1 MERSLKENGRMT
13 EKGQGAFTYPNGR
26 KGVGEF
32 RNDRPWNITDYDKH
46 GNILGKYVNG
56 VLQ

>member
-1 MERSLKENGRMT
+1 MKENGRMT
-13 EKGQGAFTYPNGR
+13 EKGQGTFTYPDGR

>member
-1 MERSLKENGRMT
+1 MKENGRMK

-32 RNDRPWNITDYDKH
+32 RNDRLWNITDYDKH
-46 GNILGKYVNG
+46 GNIIGKYVNG
-56 VLQ
+56 VMQ